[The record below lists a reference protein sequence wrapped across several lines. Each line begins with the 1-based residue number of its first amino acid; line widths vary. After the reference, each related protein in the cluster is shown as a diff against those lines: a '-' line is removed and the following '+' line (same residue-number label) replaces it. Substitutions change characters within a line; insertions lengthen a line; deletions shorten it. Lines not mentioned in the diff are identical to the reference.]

1 MSRNFRERKLALAA
15 AMALAIGSG
24 RIWAAGPDVKVQL
37 QGSYQTANQP
47 QAKWATLQDGT
58 KVAPGDRI
66 LYSVEISN
74 QGDRQANNPVAFG
87 PIPAGTR
94 FVAGTATSDAKLKVE
109 YSIDGGK
116 NYSPSPTVTIP
127 GKDGKPQTVPAP
139 LDRYTTVRWMWNG
152 GLPPGA
158 KDSVSYQVEV
168 R

>member
-1 MSRNFRERKLALAA
+1 MSRNRSERRVALAA
-15 AMALAIGSG
+15 AVALTLCSSQA
-24 RIWAAGPDVKVQL
+24 WAVGPDVKVQL
-37 QGSYQTANQP
+37 QGSYQTADKP
-47 QAKWATLQDGT
+47 QAKWATLQEGT

-66 LYSVEISN
+66 LYSLEITN
-74 QGDRQANNPVAFG
+74 QGDREAKNPVAFG

-94 FVAGTATSDAKLKVE
+94 FVAGTATTDPKLKVE

-116 NYSPSPTVTIP
+116 TYSPSPTITIA

-139 LDRYTTVRWMWNG
+139 VDRYTTVRWLWSG
-152 GLPPGA
+152 ALPAGD

>member
-1 MSRNFRERKLALAA
+1 MSRNRRERKLVLAA

-24 RIWAAGPDVKVQL
+24 RIWAGGPDVKVQL
-37 QGSYQTANQP
+37 QGSYQTADKP

-66 LYSVEISN
+66 LYSVEIIN
-74 QGDRQANNPVAFG
+74 QGDRQADHPVAFG

-94 FVAGTATSDAKLKVE
+94 FVAGTATGDSRLKVE

-116 NYSPSPTVTIP
+116 TYSPSPTLTIK
-127 GKDGKPQTVPAP
+127 GSDGKPQTVPAP
-139 LDRYTTVRWMWNG
+139 VDRYTTVRWMWNG

-158 KDSVSYQVEV
+158 TDSVSYQVEV